1 MYNQSKLQGLWR
13 CVGAAPQQQSL
24 IHTQWLMG
32 CRLVGYPR
40 SGASARTGALRC
52 ALGTQGAPG
61 PGSTFFLRVPVSWN
75 WDCGSGE
82 EGRSWQT
89 GSISQLRGGG
99 RSPQKSRG
107 GSPRL
112 CEALG
117 GVSQPHLWRMSSSR
131 HSGPCRMPGLMGQIP
146 P

>member
-1 MYNQSKLQGLWR
+1 MYNQSKLQWLWR

-24 IHTQWLMG
+24 IHTQRLMA

-52 ALGTQGAPG
+52 ALGTQGAPRARQHLLPQG
-61 PGSTFFLRVPVSWN
+61 ACFMKLGLWVRGGGEKLANRVDFSTES
-75 WDCGSGE
+75 
-82 EGRSWQT
+82 
-89 GSISQLRGGG
+89 GG

-117 GVSQPHLWRMSSSR
+117 GVSQPHLWRMYSSR
-131 HSGPCRMPGLMGQIP
+131 QSGPCRMPGLMGQIP